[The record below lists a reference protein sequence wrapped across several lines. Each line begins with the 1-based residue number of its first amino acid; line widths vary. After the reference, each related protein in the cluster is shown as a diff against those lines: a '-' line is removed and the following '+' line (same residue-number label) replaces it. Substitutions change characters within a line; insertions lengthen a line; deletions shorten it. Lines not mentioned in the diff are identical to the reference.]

1 MFNIISQNRKIAGE
15 FKRIYLTQS
24 ENKLWGNI
32 YTYDPETLEY
42 ISLGDYDYNRAKE
55 IFNELIRFAEEGFTY
70 DTLDNGVRTTKSKF
84 YRLPRY
90 NK

>member
-1 MFNIISQNRKIAGE
+1 MKKEKISIWIR
-15 FKRIYLTQS
+15 LTIF
-24 ENKLWGNI
+24 LVA
-32 YTYDPETLEY
+32 Y
-42 ISLGDYDYNRAKE
+42 YDYNRSKE

-84 YRLPRY
+84 YRLPRD

>member
-1 MFNIISQNRKIAGE
+1 ME
-15 FKRIYLTQS
+15 C
-24 ENKLWGNI
+24 
-32 YTYDPETLEY
+32 

-70 DTLDNGVRTTKSKF
+70 DTLDSGVRTTKSKF
-84 YRLPRY
+84 YRLPSD

>member
-1 MFNIISQNRKIAGE
+1 MKKEKISIWIR
-15 FKRIYLTQS
+15 LTIF
-24 ENKLWGNI
+24 WVA
-32 YTYDPETLEY
+32 
-42 ISLGDYDYNRAKE
+42 DYDYNRAKE

-84 YRLPRY
+84 YRLPRD